1 MNATIL
7 HESQGRIRIKL
18 QLKRMTL
25 EQADRLELWLQ
36 SKAWARH
43 VIVHERTCC
52 IILHYEGDR
61 QAVLDDIR
69 YFCVTVLAQVYRWAE
84 WRR

>member
-18 QLKRMTL
+18 EQKRMTL

-36 SKAWARH
+36 S
-43 VIVHERTCC
+43 
-52 IILHYEGDR
+52 
-61 QAVLDDIR
+61 
-69 YFCVTVLAQVYRWAE
+69 
-84 WRR
+84 